1 MNYTPTF
8 WSFGCCKKKRQFIA
22 CLDEVFSISLK
33 TRIRP
38 VNSLKTTIWLQLER
52 RTLTEFLEKGE
63 SLSWDGSHV
72 LKAVF
77 ETISKFFSGTFSWIY
92 IQFLA
97 SETNRNI
104 KKDSL
109 KKIRPYISSKDCL
122 RVVNFR
128 D

>member
-8 WSFGCCKKKRQFIA
+8 WSFGCRKKKRQFIA

-77 ETISKFFSGTFSWIY
+77 QTISKFFSGTFSWIY